1 MSNLTKLYINGL
13 NLDNQIMGEMLNINR
28 SPSVDRIRNIRVLE
42 LADNNLGADFVRML
56 LDVMMEY

>member
-1 MSNLTKLYINGL
+1 MSNLTKLYLNGL
-13 NLDNQIMGEMLNINR
+13 NLDNQIMAELLNINQ
-28 SPSVDRIRNIRVLE
+28 SPGVDRIRNIRVLE